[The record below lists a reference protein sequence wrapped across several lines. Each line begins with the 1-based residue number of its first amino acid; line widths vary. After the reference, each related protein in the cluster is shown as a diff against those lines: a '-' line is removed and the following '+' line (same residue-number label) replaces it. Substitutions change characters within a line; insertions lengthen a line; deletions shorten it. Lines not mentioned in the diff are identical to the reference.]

1 MADPSA
7 PLQPI
12 IGMSDAL
19 VEFRKGLTTVPKTEY
34 PVIVLLDGA
43 QYHKA
48 VQLGMGDVMLGI
60 SMAIDKIPA

>member
-1 MADPSA
+1 MAD
-7 PLQPI
+7 PI

-34 PVIVLLDGA
+34 PLIILLDGS

-48 VQLGMGDVMLGI
+48 FQLGMGNVHLGI
-60 SMAIDKIPA
+60 SMALDKIPA

>member
-1 MADPSA
+1 MPDPSA

-19 VEFRKGLTTVPKTEY
+19 VKFREGLTTVPKTEY
-34 PVIVLLDGA
+34 PLILLIDA
-43 QYHKA
+43 VQYNKA
-48 VQLGMGDVMLGI
+48 YQLGMGDVMLGI